1 MDNEQIL
8 NQRGGFATNTF
19 LNQGLAS
26 IDKEQI
32 LKQRG
37 GLLATSLQK
46 NIGWGIYPNLGPQRW
61 PGTDKE
67 AGGGFL

>member
-46 NIGWGIYPNLGPQRW
+46 KYRLRNIPQLGTTKMTRHR
-61 PGTDKE
+61 
-67 AGGGFL
+67 